1 MAGLRVNVDRWKSF
15 VLRERKNIAII
26 GLSILGGLGATWIIP
41 MFISWY
47 PYDYSVYIEGA
58 RMVRAGADPYSKL
71 PYWYPLPI
79 VLFTTLP
86 LSFLPDRFAWAF
98 AFVPLG
104 LLHIRFGRRAVLWW
118 LFFPLLIN
126 LAFAQF
132 EGWLILPLFW
142 VLENAPGKASIGILA
157 LMFKP
162 AYGLFLVPYRLFSWL
177 RARQW
182 KELIWLL
189 GLGGIMFSAAFLIDV
204 KWPLHWLSAV
214 LRRGDNPE
222 LIMRNMTVWAFID
235 HGGLW
240 FVPLVLLLAVL
251 SFLAVPLLRAQDTRS
266 DVLLAL
272 SLFFFPGLN
281 PVSSMM
287 VMPLAKTTTEIL
299 VLVVVSWM
307 VAGLDILLGGFGGVY
322 LLIVLAALALR
333 ARRHLE
339 SKATVG

>member
-1 MAGLRVNVDRWKSF
+1 
-15 VLRERKNIAII
+15 
-26 GLSILGGLGATWIIP
+26 
-41 MFISWY
+41 
-47 PYDYSVYIEGA
+47 
-58 RMVRAGADPYSKL
+58 
-71 PYWYPLPI
+71 
-79 VLFTTLP
+79 
-86 LSFLPDRFAWAF
+86 
-98 AFVPLG
+98 
-104 LLHIRFGRRAVLWW
+104 
-118 LFFPLLIN
+118 
-126 LAFAQF
+126 
-132 EGWLILPLFW
+132 
-142 VLENAPGKASIGILA
+142 
-157 LMFKP
+157 
-162 AYGLFLVPYRLFSWL
+162 
-177 RARQW
+177 
-182 KELIWLL
+182 
-189 GLGGIMFSAAFLIDV
+189 
-204 KWPLHWLSAV
+204 
-214 LRRGDNPE
+214 
-222 LIMRNMTVWAFID
+222 MRNMTVWAFID